1 MLWGI
6 RSWQLPATPAFIE
19 KAPAVCFS
27 DMPFGGELMKRLIL
41 ISFALLFVAGFA
53 VADEGMWLFNIPPTA
68 QLKAKYGFDLTN
80 SWLRRTQLSSVRF
93 NNGGS
98 GSFVSPDGLTFT
110 NHHVGS
116 ECIQQLSTG
125 GKDYL
130 KTGFYAR
137 TQSEEAKCPDLELDL
152 LENIE
157 DVTAKVNAN
166 VKPGMSVA
174 DQGQAQRAAMSA
186 IEQQCATETKLRC
199 DVITLYS
206 GAMYNLY
213 QYKKYTDVRLVFAPE
228 FDAAFFGGDPD
239 NFEYPRYDLDVCFF
253 RVYENDKP
261 ARLDNYLKWSSAGIK
276 DGELIFISGNPGST
290 SRLDTMAQLEFLRDT
305 GYPLV
310 LERLARRDEVLKK
323 FSGESAENDK
333 IAHEDLF
340 SAENSL
346 KAIRG
351 YEFGLKDKDLMD
363 KKAEEEKSLREALA
377 SNAAEKNEFGDPWPE
392 IAKAMDTEKQIYL
405 PLTFF
410 ERRGGFSGELAA
422 YARILVR
429 AAEEKPKPNGERL
442 REYRDSAL
450 ASLEQDL
457 FSTAPIYKSLERVEL
472 ADSLGEMKDKM
483 PNDPLVNRVLDGKT
497 PVALAQYLIDNT
509 KLEDVSVRKQLYE
522 GGKAVDASTDPMVK
536 LMLEIE
542 PESRA
547 VRKQYDDE
555 IDAVVRQDGAAIAKI
570 RFAKEGTSTYPD
582 ATFTL
587 RLSYGVMRGY
597 TENGEGTTP
606 KGTKLRYFTTFAG
619 AFQHAADHGNTYPYK
634 LPDRWT
640 NAKSKI
646 KLNTPLNAVETADII
661 GGNSGSPV
669 LNRAGELVG
678 IIFDGNIQSLPW
690 DFVYNDTIGRSIQVD
705 ARGILEALRDIYGAN
720 SLADELTGKKRP
732 VLSEQ
737 SRANGSKLKKSPAPA
752 Y

>member
-1 MLWGI
+1 MRRPI
-6 RSWQLPATPAFIE
+6 
-19 KAPAVCFS
+19 
-27 DMPFGGELMKRLIL
+27 LIL
-41 ISFALLFVAGFA
+41 CALLSVAGIA
-53 VADEGMWLFNIPPTA
+53 TADEGMWLFNVPPTA
-68 QLKAKYGFDLTN
+68 QLKSKYGFDLTKA
-80 SWLRRTQLSSVRF
+80 WLQHTQLSSVRF

-130 KTGFYAR
+130 KTGFHAK
-137 TQSEEAKCPDLELDL
+137 TQAEEAKCPDLELNV
-152 LENIE
+152 LEDIE
-157 DVTAKVNAN
+157 DVTAKVNAA

-174 DQGQAQRAAMSA
+174 DQGQAQRAAMST
-186 IEQQCATETKLRC
+186 IEQQCAIETKLRC

-206 GAMYNLY
+206 GAMYHLY
-213 QYKKYTDVRLVFAPE
+213 KYKKYTDVRLVFAPE

-261 ARLDNYLKWSSAGIK
+261 AHLDNYLKWSAAGVK
-276 DGELIFISGNPGST
+276 DGDLIFVSGNPGST
-290 SRLDTMAQLEFLRDT
+290 GRLNTMAQLEFLRDT

-310 LERLARRDEVLKK
+310 LYRLARRDALLKK
-323 FSGESAENDK
+323 FGAESDENAR

-340 SAENSL
+340 SVENSL

-351 YEFGLKDKDLMD
+351 YNSGLVDKVLMD
-363 KKAEEEKSLREALA
+363 KKSAEEGKMRQAIA
-377 SNAAEKNEFGDPWPE
+377 SDVTKKAEFGDPWAE

-405 PLTFF
+405 PLTYF
-410 ERRGGFSGELAA
+410 ERRGGFSGDLASF
-422 YARILVR
+422 ARILVR
-429 AAEEKPKPNGERL
+429 AAEERPKPNGDRL

-450 ASLEQDL
+450 PSLEQDL
-457 FSTAPIYKSLERVEL
+457 FSSAPIYKSLERTEL
-472 ADSLGEMKDKM
+472 ADSLAEMKEKM
-483 PNDPLVNRVLDGKT
+483 LDNTVVNRVLAGKT
-497 PVALAQYLIDNT
+497 PADLAQYLIDNT
-509 KLEDVSVRKQLYE
+509 KLEDVAVRKQLYE
-522 GGKAVDASTDPMVK
+522 GGKAAIDASSDPLIKVMQ
-536 LMLEIE
+536 EIE
-542 PESRA
+542 PEARA
-547 VRKQYDDE
+547 VRKRYDDE
-555 IDAVVRQDGAAIAKI
+555 IDAVVRQDGAAVAKI
-570 RFAKEGTSTYPD
+570 RFATEGTASYPD

-606 KGTKLRYFTTFAG
+606 KGTKLPYFTTFRG
-619 AFQHAADHGNTYPYK
+619 AFQHAADHGKKDPYK
-634 LPDRWT
+634 LADSWT

-646 KLNTPLNAVETADII
+646 KLDTPLNAVETADII

-669 LNRAGELVG
+669 INRAGELVG

-690 DFVYNDTIGRSIQVD
+690 NFAYDDSIGRSIHVD
-705 ARGILEALRDIYGAN
+705 SRGILEALRDVYGADA
-720 SLADELTGKKRP
+720 LADELTGNP
-732 VLSEQ
+732 YQSAHSER
-737 SRANGSKLKKSPAPA
+737 SSANGSKIRKSPPA